1 MKIVTYLMLL
11 LLSSAIALS
20 QTSTKAPFNS
30 KLLEKKTVVKYVRMD
45 GTEFTKFN
53 DGNDW
58 FLTKKSN
65 GTTEMKFPGFVK
77 TSQPIRIIYKSMNGN
92 AFSTYDFKNWVKYNE
107 NDYSKP
113 ISTDN
118 PNILEITKQPK
129 EPVSDEFYIEF
140 RLKTSAS
147 VNLTIL
153 DIQGRVITEAI
164 TQMNPGI
171 NHLSIPV
178 EKLRTGSYTFK
189 ISAGMS
195 FYSGVFIKL

>member
-20 QTSTKAPFNS
+20 QTSAKVPFKG
-30 KLLEKKTVVKYVRMD
+30 KLLEKETVVKYVRMD

-58 FLTKKSN
+58 FLTKKSI
-65 GTTEMKFPGFVK
+65 GTTGMKFPGFVK
-77 TSQPIRIIYKSMNGN
+77 TSQPTRIIYKSMNGN

-113 ISTDN
+113 ISRDN

-129 EPVSDEFYIEF
+129 EPVTDEFLIEF
-140 RLKTSAS
+140 RLKTNSS

-153 DIQGRVITEAI
+153 DIQGRVITETTA
-164 TQMNPGI
+164 QMNTGI
-171 NHLSIPV
+171 NHFNIPV
-178 EKLRTGSYTFK
+178 EKFRTGSYTFK